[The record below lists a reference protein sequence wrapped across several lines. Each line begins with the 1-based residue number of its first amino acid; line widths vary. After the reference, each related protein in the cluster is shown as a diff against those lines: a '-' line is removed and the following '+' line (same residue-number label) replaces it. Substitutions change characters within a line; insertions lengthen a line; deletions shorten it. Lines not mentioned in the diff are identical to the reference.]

1 MAQYTLTYSPR
12 SKGWTSFFSY
22 YPDWMV
28 GLNTYLYSFK
38 DGDIYKHN
46 VNPVR
51 NNFYGVQYNS
61 TIQTIFNENPIQAKM
76 FKTIEIE
83 GNSTWEADMQT
94 DLNTGFIDP
103 GFYLKKEGAWYSYI
117 RRYENEFNIDLISA
131 QGIGPAVTVTPLPPL
146 GPPYT
151 VTFANPIDSMLSD
164 GDILFIGN
172 STTADPL
179 IVGIITS
186 HTTTSVTVTAL
197 APPPVGLVGTAPQP
211 GDFMLY
217 MKSSIA
223 ESYGIRGYY
232 LDVLLTNTESTQVEM
247 FAVTSDVFKSYP

>member
-12 SKGWTSFFSY
+12 AKGWTSFFSY

-28 GLNTYLYSFK
+28 RLNTYLFTFK
-38 DGDIYKHN
+38 DGDLYKHN
-46 VNPVR
+46 VNPIR

-83 GNSTWEADMQT
+83 GNTTWEADMQT
-94 DLNTGFIDP
+94 DLGTGYIDP
-103 GFYLKKEGAWYSYI
+103 SYYLLKEGAWYSYI
-117 RRYENEFNIDLISA
+117 RRYENEFNVDLMSA
-131 QGIGPAVTVTPLPPL
+131 QGIGPAILVSP

-151 VTFANPIDSMLSD
+151 VGFADPIDSILSD

-186 HTTTSVTVTAL
+186 HTTTTVTVTAL
-197 APPPVGLVGTAPQP
+197 APPPLGLVGTVPVP

-217 MKSSIA
+217 MKNSLA
-223 ESYGIRGYY
+223 ESYGVRGYY
-232 LDVLLTNTESTQVEM
+232 LDVLLTNKESTQVEM